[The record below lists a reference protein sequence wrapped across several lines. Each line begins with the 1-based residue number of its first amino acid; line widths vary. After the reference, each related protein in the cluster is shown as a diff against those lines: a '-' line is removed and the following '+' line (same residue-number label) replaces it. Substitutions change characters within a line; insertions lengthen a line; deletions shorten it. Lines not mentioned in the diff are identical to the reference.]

1 MFRMRGVINYFQT
14 LSLLLLVFK
23 TLMVGWYARK
33 STVTRMTERKVKN
46 RTGIFHGKNPLAI
59 VVMWRGKEICR
70 YGSLEEFVDSHLE
83 LVEALEKKQEDLL
96 TDEYRDNT

>member
-1 MFRMRGVINYFQT
+1 
-14 LSLLLLVFK
+14 
-23 TLMVGWYARK
+23 
-33 STVTRMTERKVKN
+33 MTERKVKI

-59 VVMWRGKEICR
+59 VVMWRGQEICR